1 MARFDVYRNPDT
13 KDAEHVLYFLDV
25 QNDHLQGFKT
35 RVLVPLWH
43 KDFLPHPMNELNPA
57 FIVLG
62 STVVMDTPALGAVAV
77 NALKPAVVNLGTQ
90 QLKIQNALDI
100 LFGGY

>member
-1 MARFDVYRNPDT
+1 VYPNPDAR
-13 KDAEHVLYFLDV
+13 DAKQVPYFLDV
-25 QNDHLQGFKT
+25 QNDHIQGIKT

-43 KDFLPHPMNELNPA
+43 QGLLPYPMNELNPVFSVKDTA
-57 FIVLG
+57 
-62 STVVMDTPALGAVAV
+62 VVMDTPALGAVATQ
-77 NALKPAVVNLGTQ
+77 ALKSAVANLGVH